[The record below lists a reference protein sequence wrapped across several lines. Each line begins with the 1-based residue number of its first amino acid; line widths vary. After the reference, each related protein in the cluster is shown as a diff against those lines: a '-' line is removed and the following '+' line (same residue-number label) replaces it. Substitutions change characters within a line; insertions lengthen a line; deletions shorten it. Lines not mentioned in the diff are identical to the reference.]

1 MAWYDFLTDIGG
13 TGYNIF
19 GAGPSENTKIM
30 QEMGLL
36 GADAVKKAQQKSL
49 LQGLLTTGLSYAA
62 QPQNQG
68 YGSIFPYLA
77 KAGLAGVQAA
87 QSPYDQISK
96 DAMMNQQLQEIKR
109 QKEKQDLMSSLYPTK
124 QVASTK
130 QENIAPFQLAT
141 EQNYNVGSQ
150 LMGALPYEKAATS
163 VAPDFETVGVNVPQ
177 DNLAQVNQLD
187 PQVLEQIKY
196 KYPEMYNSIISNQK
210 IESEI
215 KLNEAKALGE
225 NIPKSKLMTP
235 VEIAAEGLP
244 TTNPDGSKAVWYRKD
259 GAPVNVS
266 KTSGQNIAINLADK
280 AVNEDVGK
288 VFIASQNQGG
298 LAAKNLADIRRMET
312 LLSKADQGALQGA
325 ITDAKALFERIN
337 VPFVDIDTEKLSS
350 EQAARA
356 LSNQLA
362 IALRPPASGVMTDKD
377 FEVFLESVPSIQ
389 NTALANKLM
398 MDYAKDSAQRQQD
411 LARKLRDY
419 KRGTVDAYGNPK
431 KSGEIDDGVYE
442 VVDKFW
448 QDVALDREKKFKLES
463 GEIYGEPT
471 ISGGG

>member
-1 MAWYDFLTDIGG
+1 MALLDSLKDLIPQNT
-13 TGYNIF
+13 NIF
-19 GAGPSENTKIM
+19 GARTPTYLEGIVSPEQLKQAQQQSLF
-30 QEMGLL
+30 QGLL
-36 GADAVKKAQQKSL
+36 GTAVGYL
-49 LQGLLTTGLSYAA
+49 A
-62 QPQNQG
+62 QPKNQG
-68 YGSIFPYLA
+68 YGSAIPYLA
-77 KAGLAGVQAA
+77 KGYLQGMQSA
-87 QSPYDQISK
+87 QSPYSNLEK
-96 DAMMNQQLQEIKR
+96 DVLMKQKFEDLKRSQESR
-109 QKEKQDLMSSLYPTK
+109 DLLNSLYTQKTDTIPE
-124 QVASTK
+124 Q
-130 QENIAPFQLAT
+130 QFNIAPYQKAT
-141 EQNYNVGSQ
+141 TDNYNVGST
-150 LMGALPYEKAATS
+150 LMGAPEYTPTTTS
-163 VAPDFETVGVNVPQ
+163 VAPSFDLASITKPAETRVTSGVNP
-177 DNLAQVNQLD
+177 D
-187 PQVLEQIKY
+187 VLEKIKY
-196 KYPEMYNSIISNQK
+196 KDPALYNSIIQNQK

-215 KLNEAKALGE
+215 NLNEAKAIGE

-244 TTNPDGSKAVWYRKD
+244 STNPDGSKAVWYRKD

-266 KTSGQNIAINLADK
+266 KTSGQTIAINLADK

-325 ITDAKALFERIN
+325 ITDAKALFERLN

-389 NTALANKLM
+389 NTAQANKLM
-398 MDYAKDSAQRQQD
+398 MAYAKDSAQRQQD

-431 KSGEIDDGVYE
+431 KAGEIDDGVYE

-471 ISGGG
+471 ISGGV